1 MNRDA
6 ASEHRDLEE
15 VDELWPGTEPIERDS
30 RKYPGGIGAQWSPTV
45 VNQWLGQEPDR
56 LVVDAEV
63 EVDRSE
69 VRLGAPHE
77 DPERED
83 PEPDRDCE
91 DDGCGMYGG
100 DT

>member
-1 MNRDA
+1 
-6 ASEHRDLEE
+6 
-15 VDELWPGTEPIERDS
+15 
-30 RKYPGGIGAQWSPTV
+30 
-45 VNQWLGQEPDR
+45 